1 MVRVQYGGGNK
12 CKVFE
17 FGQGG
22 PMCSVDV
29 QSTAPDLERYVG
41 DEVVR
46 KFPYDPDNPYF
57 ETDSIEQVWDETY
70 CFGSAASLC
79 FILSAWTWRVCS

>member
-12 CKVFE
+12 SQVFR
-17 FGQGG
+17 FGQGN
-22 PMCSVDV
+22 PMYSVDLE
-29 QSTAPDLERYVG
+29 STVPDLESYVG

-57 ETDSIEQVWDETY
+57 ETDGIE
-70 CFGSAASLC
+70 
-79 FILSAWTWRVCS
+79 